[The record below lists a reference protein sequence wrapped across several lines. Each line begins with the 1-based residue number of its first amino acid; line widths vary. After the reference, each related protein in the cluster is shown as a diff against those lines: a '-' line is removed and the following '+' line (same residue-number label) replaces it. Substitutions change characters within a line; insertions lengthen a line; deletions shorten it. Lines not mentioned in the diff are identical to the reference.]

1 MPGLSHLHRLLFGTA
16 LGALGGSVFASLHLP
31 LPWLIG
37 SLVFVAAARVA
48 GLPAGASR
56 RARQGAFGVVGIALG
71 LYFTPAT
78 AALLAREA
86 PLLIGAA
93 FATLLVGAALAPVLA
108 KVAKLDMATAWF
120 ASLPGGAA
128 DMAMLAEAHGGE
140 PAPVAVAQILRVC
153 FVVIITPNLM
163 VLSGL
168 HGDHETLSAVIPFD
182 PLAFGMV
189 YLASLIAAVLLVRMG
204 VRAGWLLAPLAVSAA
219 LTACGVQTSGVPGW
233 LSAGAQV
240 FLGSNLGAGID
251 RHALSRL
258 RRFVPFAVLEIVALM
273 VLCAL
278 VGVGLAWLTGK
289 PLGDMLLGTSP
300 GGVTEMSLTGKGL
313 GLDVAMIVTLH
324 ITRIFLVT
332 MLTPPVF
339 RLLHAHRPPPAPGE

>member
-1 MPGLSHLHRLLFGTA
+1 MPRIPRPYRLLFGTA
-16 LGALGGSVFASLHLP
+16 LGALGGAIFFLLHLP

-48 GLPAGASR
+48 GLPAEASR
-56 RARQGAFGVVGIALG
+56 RARQAGFGVVGIALG
-71 LYFTPAT
+71 LYFSPAT
-78 AALLAREA
+78 AVLLADEA

-93 FATLLVGAALAPVLA
+93 LATLLVGAALAPVLA
-108 KVAKLDMATAWF
+108 RVAGLDMATAWF

-168 HGDHETLSAVIPFD
+168 HGDHEVLSATLPFD
-182 PLAFGMV
+182 PLRLGLLYVACLG
-189 YLASLIAAVLLVRMG
+189 AAVLLVRVG
-204 VRAGWLLAPLAVSAA
+204 VRAGWILGPLA
-219 LTACGVQTSGVPGW
+219 LTATLTALGVQTSGVPSW
-233 LSAGAQV
+233 LSAAAQV
-240 FLGSNLGAGID
+240 FLGANLGSGID
-251 RHALSRL
+251 RAALARL
-258 RRFVPFAVLEIVALM
+258 RRFVPFAVLEVVALM

-278 VGVGLAWLTGK
+278 VGVGLSWLTGR
-289 PLGDMLLGTSP
+289 PVGDMLLGTSP

-313 GLDVAMIVTLH
+313 GLDVALIVTMH

-339 RLLHAHRPPPAPGE
+339 RLLHAHKPSPAAGE